1 MPKIAADRLEEI
13 GRALFVAAG
22 TPEDEAALV
31 MRHIVGANLVGHD
44 SHGVIQIPTYI
55 DRIKAGHIVPG
66 APWIIVKES
75 PTTTVVDG
83 HWGFGYVAN
92 ERAMRLTIE
101 KAKKSNV
108 AAATVFRQGH
118 IGRLSSYTQMAAK
131 AGMIGLITANSGR
144 SPKAVAPFGG
154 REARLGTNPISM
166 AIPSDLEGPLYLD
179 MATSAAAA
187 GKIALAVARN
197 EKVPDGWVIGADG
210 RPTNDPR
217 QLRQGGAL
225 LPLGGPDGGYKGTG
239 LAVMVEILCGLLT
252 GLGFG
257 VEPTGRHNDGCF
269 HGGVQGR
276 CVPPARR
283 VQEGCRRFHPLSEGD
298 AARRGIERRALP
310 RRDRAHEGT
319 GPARQRHRG
328 RGRDLVQAQGAR
340 RGLQTD
346 RPPRLRRRR
355 VAASRPEDL
364 GAAGRWP
371 SSRPRSSRARR
382 RSAPM
387 PRRCARWSPICAR
400 KPRRSRSAATR
411 PSRKRHEGRGK
422 LLARERIR
430 LLLDPGSPFLELSAF
445 AAYRDV

>member
-13 GRALFVAAG
+13 GRALFAAAG
-22 TPEDEAALV
+22 APEDEAALV

-66 APWIIVKES
+66 APWVIVKES

-83 HWGFGYVAN
+83 NWGFGYVAN

-101 KAKKSNV
+101 KAEKSNV

-131 AGMIGLITANSGR
+131 AGMIGLITADSGR

-197 EKVPDGWVIGADG
+197 ERVPDGWVIGADG

-257 VEPTGRHNDGCF
+257 VEPTGRHNDGVF
-269 HGGVQGR
+269 MAVFKVDAFRPLAEFKKDVGDFIR
-276 CVPPARR
+276 YLKDTPPAEGSSGVLYPGEIEHMKETDRR
-283 VQEGCRRFHPLSEGD
+283 
-298 AARRGIERRALP
+298 ANGIEVEDATWYKLKALAE
-310 RRDRAHEGT
+310 DYK
-319 GPARQRHRG
+319 
-328 RGRDLVQAQGAR
+328 L
-340 RGLQTD
+340 TD
-346 RPPRLRRRR
+346 R
-355 VAASRPEDL
+355 L
-364 GAAGRWP
+364 GFG
-371 SSRPRSSRARR
+371 
-382 RSAPM
+382 
-387 PRRCARWSPICAR
+387 
-400 KPRRSRSAATR
+400 
-411 PSRKRHEGRGK
+411 
-422 LLARERIR
+422 
-430 LLLDPGSPFLELSAF
+430 
-445 AAYRDV
+445 DVE